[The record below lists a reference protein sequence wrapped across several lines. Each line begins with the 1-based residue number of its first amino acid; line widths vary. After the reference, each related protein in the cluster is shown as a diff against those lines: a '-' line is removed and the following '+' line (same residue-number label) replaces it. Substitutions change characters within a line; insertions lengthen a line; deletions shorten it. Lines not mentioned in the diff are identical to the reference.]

1 MRADPARVTE
11 RLIPQEPRLGGV
23 VLLRAVEKIR
33 ICALWIA
40 VHRCPGPDA
49 RVKLGSGLVPR
60 RDRHREVEGGFDRPP
75 SSSCQVPGI
84 KADVRAKTRVS
95 LIV

>member
-1 MRADPARVTE
+1 M
-11 RLIPQEPRLGGV
+11 IPQEPRLGGV

-40 VHRCPGPDA
+40 VQRRTGPDA
-49 RVKLGSGLVPR
+49 RVKLGSGLIPR
-60 RDRHREVEGGFDRPP
+60 RDRHRKVESGFNRAP

-84 KADVRAKTRVS
+84 KADVRAKARVS
-95 LIV
+95 LVV